1 MNRVRH
7 SRSAALLFRWYID
20 RLMRKN
26 FSSFVLL
33 GEKPNPERG
42 MAILMTPN
50 HISWWDG
57 FFVDRLRREML
68 PGRKLHLMMLEE
80 QIKKYPFFNKVGA
93 FGIDPGKPKKVIDAL
108 RYTADVLAV
117 AENLAVVYPQGEIES
132 QETPVLNQKGGVT
145 KIVEYAKKEFLL
157 MPVFFKIMYKDQP
170 KPEIYSAVYTPLSSL
185 QAKEYREYMQT
196 CYMNFRALCE
206 KHYKTRE
213 GLTTP
218 LL

>member
-1 MNRVRH
+1 
-7 SRSAALLFRWYID
+7 
-20 RLMRKN
+20 
-26 FSSFVLL
+26 
-33 GEKPNPERG
+33 
-42 MAILMTPN
+42 
-50 HISWWDG
+50 
-57 FFVDRLRREML
+57 
-68 PGRKLHLMMLEE
+68 
-80 QIKKYPFFNKVGA
+80 
-93 FGIDPGKPKKVIDAL
+93 
-108 RYTADVLAV
+108 VLAV

-185 QAKEYREYMQT
+185 QVKEYREYMQT

-206 KHYKTRE
+206 KHYKTGE
-213 GLTTP
+213 GLATP